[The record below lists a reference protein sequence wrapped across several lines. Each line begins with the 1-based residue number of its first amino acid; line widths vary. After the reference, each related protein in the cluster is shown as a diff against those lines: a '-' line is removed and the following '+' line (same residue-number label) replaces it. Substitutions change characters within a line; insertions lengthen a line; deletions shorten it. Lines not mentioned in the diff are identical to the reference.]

1 MTDITIIKP
10 KTNFFHVDI
19 PQLLKWRF
27 LFYLMTRR
35 NVKILYQ
42 NTAIGVLW
50 VVLQSFLTVIVFSF
64 LLKRIG
70 GGIDANGIPYILFAF
85 SGILL
90 WQGFSKALTQAGGSL
105 IAQQGII
112 TKVFFPRLLIPGS
125 TVASVGVDM
134 IANFIFYGAVF
145 IFYGVTPKLIAP
157 LGLIFLLFALV
168 IAFFMSLVICAI
180 SLRYRDA
187 QLILPFLLQIGQFL
201 TPVFYPI
208 SAIPGKWHF
217 LVALNPVASI
227 AELTR
232 WSTLQNYPFPSFL
245 VLISSLISLS
255 VIAITGIYLFN
266 KNDRYIA
273 ELL

>member
-19 PQLLKWRF
+19 AQLLKWRF

-50 VVLQSFLTVIVFSF
+50 VVLQSILTVIVFSF
-64 LLKRIG
+64 LLRRLG

-125 TVASVGVDM
+125 TVASVGVD
-134 IANFIFYGAVF
+134 IITNFIFYGAVF
-145 IFYGVTPKLIAP
+145 IFFGIAPNLIAP
-157 LGLIFLLFALV
+157 LGLIFLLLALV
-168 IAFFMSLVICAI
+168 IAFFMSLVVCAI
-180 SLRYRDA
+180 SLRYRDV

-208 SAIPGKWHF
+208 SAIPSKWHF
-217 LVALNPVASI
+217 VVALNPIASI

-232 WSTLQNYPFPSFL
+232 WSTLPNYPFPHYSILIASFIST
-245 VLISSLISLS
+245 LI
-255 VIAITGIYLFN
+255 IAITGIYLFN